1 MIRIHKQGIKPISI
15 TLLFVILLNIVF
27 FAYVSKNMIANI
39 ILNVSS
45 IYLIGMVVQFFKNPK
60 REIVENENFI
70 LSPADGKIVAIE
82 EIEETEYFNDKRI
95 QVSVFM
101 SIYNVHSNKFTSTGK
116 VKYTK
121 YHKGKFL
128 LAKHP
133 KSSELNERNTV
144 VVENTKGHE
153 ILTRQ
158 IAGAVARRIICDVK
172 ANNTARQ
179 GKEYGFI
186 KFGSRVDIILP
197 LDAKIKVKL
206 NQKVQASRT
215 VIADLF

>member
-1 MIRIHKQGIKPISI
+1 MIRLHKQGIKPISI
-15 TLLFVILLNIVF
+15 TLLFTILLNIVF
-27 FAYVSKNMIANI
+27 FVYISKNMVANI
-39 ILNVSS
+39 ILNFGSL
-45 IYLIGMVVQFFKNPK
+45 YLIVMVVQFFKNPK
-60 REIVENENFI
+60 REIIENENFI

-82 EIEETEYFNDKRI
+82 EINETEYFNDKRI
-95 QVSVFM
+95 QVSIFM
-101 SIYNVHSNKFTSTGK
+101 SIYNVHANKFTSTGK
-116 VKYTK
+116 VKYIK

-144 VVENTKGHE
+144 VVETTKGHE

-158 IAGAVARRIICDVK
+158 IAGAVARRIICEVK
-172 ANNTARQ
+172 PDDTAQQ
-179 GKEYGFI
+179 GKEFGFI

-197 LDAKIKVKL
+197 LNAKIKVKL
-206 NQKVQASRT
+206 YEKVQGSRT